1 MCITEEEIQKL
12 AVEASEATKQGKKI
26 SKSLTATAPKHVIQK
41 QTDSSTKM
49 SKNKKKK
56 LKQKIKKQ
64 LQKHQQELDDG
75 ANSKPL
81 EGENLTDQNILRE
94 TITENSDVET
104 VGATVENMDTD
115 IIQNADIKTE
125 PESTQNEIIGD
136 SRSQPIAS
144 PYVNKIKCNGDIR
157 MVSVDRETST
167 TETTDDV
174 MENVAEDRSRIEE
187 RKKLT
192 SPGETDILNGNC
204 LILGYQNCFVVVVVV
219 VVKL

>member
-1 MCITEEEIQKL
+1 MI
-12 AVEASEATKQGKKI
+12 
-26 SKSLTATAPKHVIQK
+26 
-41 QTDSSTKM
+41 
-49 SKNKKKK
+49 KNKKKK

-64 LQKHQQELDDG
+64 LQNHQQELDDG

-94 TITENSDVET
+94 TITENNDVET
-104 VGATVENMDTD
+104 VGANVENMDTD

-144 PYVNKIKCNGDIR
+144 PYINKVKCNGDIC
-157 MVSVDRETST
+157 MVSVDRESST

-174 MENVAEDRSRIEE
+174 MENVAEDRSCIEE
-187 RKKLT
+187 RKDRL
-192 SPGETDILNGNC
+192 GETDILNGNC
-204 LILGYQNCFVVVVVV
+204 LILPYRNRLSFFFCTY
-219 VVKL
+219 KLQP